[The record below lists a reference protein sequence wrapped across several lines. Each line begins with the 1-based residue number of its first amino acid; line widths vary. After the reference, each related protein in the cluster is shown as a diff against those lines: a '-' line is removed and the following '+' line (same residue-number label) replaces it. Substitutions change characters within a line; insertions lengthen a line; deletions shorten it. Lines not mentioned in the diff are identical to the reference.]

1 MIESRAQRKASS
13 LLRRRKIAIIVTLA
27 VVVVLGVILAFVHN
41 YVKTVVPY
49 YDVDETEYHIK
60 KVNGIHM
67 MFDKDGN
74 LLPIEQEFGYY
85 RTTAGT
91 LILLDAETGEV
102 KERIIPDFYD
112 PSLSE
117 TVDHQKILIFPNIEG
132 KNISAIKIYN
142 PNEPQGYT
150 LARYN
155 LETMLMDDSSDFVLM
170 YDKVDSTMLTL
181 KRDLVSALYVAA
193 GYPLATSKIDPEQ
206 VAALGYSEYGLEAC
220 TRTRSSWY
228 YRVVF
233 TVDGVEHVYNVNLAD
248 GRLLSDE
255 EVKDS
260 VEPTYDAMLPTE
272 GIITARAIAI
282 AKNALNPSRD
292 SKIRVKATVRIYE
305 ETYEYTPSFYIIASK
320 TGEKH
325 KMIIGDR
332 LINGGGYY
340 AQYEDVET
348 GERKPAVYVLN
359 SSIKD
364 TLLAPADTIVEPMI
378 AYPTTSNDYFDVSD
392 FNIYKKISDKRGDYD
407 KIISFSYIDILDRED
422 TVEGIH
428 PYEFSDG
435 QFTGFRPNYDNIDMC
450 LLSLMD
456 STINDIIK
464 LSPSAQDKINYGL
477 AKPKLDENGNIEY
490 DKDGN
495 IKVEYDAEYKI
506 SFYRTH
512 TDEDGKK
519 HKFLQTI
526 YISEA
531 NADGNYYVHTV
542 INFPEALMSL
552 DMICEVS
559 SATLNFLSWDTYDW
573 VYPEYLQTGILYTDK
588 LTIKLPNNEYVFELV
603 HGKSDKTNTI
613 SVITTDANGNKF
625 STFGSL
631 DFKDADGNQWYVT
644 PAGIT
649 VYNSKGEEVKPNT
662 RHYEYN
668 ALGEQ
673 VRVIDTQVLAEDG
686 SRIRITKDYIY
697 ITRPDGTN
705 EEILRYHTTLFKKLF
720 QLNTNVSIVD
730 SYDITEE
737 EEAALISDP
746 KNYIG
751 TVTLKDETGREIT
764 VEYYTLTARK
774 TYIRVNGSGGFYVSN
789 NHVKKAFDA
798 INSFIEGKDF
808 STDY

>member
-27 VVVVLGVILAFVHN
+27 VVVLLGVILAFVHN

-49 YDVDETEYHIK
+49 YDVDDTEYHIK
-60 KVNGIHM
+60 QVNGIHM

-85 RTTAGT
+85 RTAAGT

-102 KERIIPDFYD
+102 KERVIPDFYD
-112 PSLSE
+112 PTLSE

-142 PNEPQGYT
+142 ANEPQGYT

-155 LETMLMDDSSDFVLM
+155 LNTSLLDNSADFVLM

-181 KRDLVSALYVAA
+181 KKDLVSALYVAA

-206 VAALGYSEYGLEAC
+206 VAALGYGEYGLEAG
-220 TRTRSSWY
+220 TRTRSSWF
-228 YRVVF
+228 YRVVI
-233 TVDGVEHVYNVNLAD
+233 TVDGTEHVYNVNLAD
-248 GRLLSDE
+248 GRLLSEE

-260 VEPTYDAMLPTE
+260 VEPTYDALFPTE
-272 GIITARAIAI
+272 GIITSRAIAI
-282 AKNALNPSRD
+282 AKNALAPSKD
-292 SKIRVKATVRIYE
+292 SKIKIKATVRIYE
-305 ETYEYTPSFYIIASK
+305 ETYEYTPSYYVIAST
-320 TGEKH
+320 TGERH

-340 AQYEDVET
+340 AQYENVET

-359 SSIKD
+359 STIKD

-378 AYPTTSNDYFDVSD
+378 AYPTTSTDYFDVTD
-392 FNIYKKISDKRGDYD
+392 FNIYKKESDARGDYD

-435 QFTGFRPNYDNIDMC
+435 QFSGFRPNYDNIDLC

-464 LSPSAQDKINYGL
+464 LSPTAQDKINYGL

-490 DKDGN
+490 DADGN
-495 IKVEYDAEYKI
+495 IKAEYDSEYKI
-506 SFYRTH
+506 TFYRTH

-519 HKFLQTI
+519 QKFLQTI
-526 YISEA
+526 YISEP
-531 NADGNYYVHTV
+531 NADGNFYVHTV
-542 INFPEALMSL
+542 INFPESLMSL

-559 SATLNFLSWDTYDW
+559 GATLNFLGWDTYDW

-588 LTIKLPNNEYVFELV
+588 LTIKLPEIEYVFDLV
-603 HGKSDKTNTI
+603 HGKSNGTNTI
-613 SVITTDANGNKF
+613 SVITTDSKGNSF
-625 STFGSL
+625 STFASL

-649 VYNSKGEEVKPNT
+649 VYNSAGVEVKPTT

-668 ALGEQ
+668 SIGEQ

-686 SRIRITKDYIY
+686 SRVRITKDYIY
-697 ITRPDGTN
+697 ITRPDGST
-705 EEILRYHTTLFKKLF
+705 EEMLRYQTSLFKKLF
-720 QLNTNVSIVD
+720 MLATNVSIVD

-737 EEAALISDP
+737 EEAALIADP

-751 TVTLKDETGREIT
+751 TVILKDDTGREI
-764 VEYYTLTARK
+764 VAEYYALTARK
-774 TYIRVNGSGGFYVSN
+774 TYIKVNGSGGFYVSS
-789 NHVKKAFDA
+789 NHVKKAFEA
-798 INSFIEGKDF
+798 IDLFINGKDI
-808 STDY
+808 STEY